1 MIQIDDADFA
11 KLKKDADDNN
21 QVKNICRIFIRGL
34 VAITL
39 LLFVYYGWGQDFLQL
54 DIQRRTAEISRE
66 LAVLEAENEVKIRE
80 IESAGMEMEDYLKW
94 LEIKEKW

>member
-21 QVKNICRIFIRGL
+21 QVKNIVRIIVRGF
-34 VAITL
+34 VAIAL
-39 LLFVYYGWGQDFLQL
+39 FLFVYYAWGRDFLQL

-66 LAVLEAENEVKIRE
+66 LDVLEAENEVKIRE

-94 LEIKEKW
+94 LEVKEKG